1 LLVNMAAFGV
11 DQDLAQRFLI
21 ARSPGRGAISVIA
34 SQFVGIAVVSM
45 FLAIG
50 LLLYVFYNRP
60 DVMGAAPAYPLP
72 PTGEATAAYQ
82 WFLMKE
88 LPPVASGL
96 AMAGLFAVERGSLD
110 SAINALA
117 SSLVADI
124 YLPLR
129 RATGRPVDADKP
141 MAAPK
146 AAVALVGAVLVGFAV
161 ACVYAFDPKKT
172 PFLDFAL
179 NVLNFAFSGMLAVFL
194 TALLTRRGN
203 SGTVV
208 AALVTGMVVVALTQD
223 APFQRLTATFF
234 GAPKKIAFT
243 WAMPV
248 ATGLAFLVC
257 VAGNS
262 RRRAGREG
270 TGVTTPATE

>member
-1 LLVNMAAFGV
+1 
-11 DQDLAQRFLI
+11 
-21 ARSPGRGAISVIA
+21 ISVTE
-34 SQFVGIAVVSM
+34 SQFVGIVVVSM

-60 DVMGAAPAYPLP
+60 DVMGAAHADRP

-96 AMAGLFAVERGSLD
+96 AMAGLFAVARGSLD

-129 RATGRPVDADKP
+129 KALGNPVDADKP

-146 AAVALVGAVLVGFAV
+146 IAVAAVGAVLVGFAI
-161 ACVYAFDPKKT
+161 ACGFAFDPK
-172 PFLDFAL
+172 
-179 NVLNFAFSGMLAVFL
+179 
-194 TALLTRRGN
+194 
-203 SGTVV
+203 
-208 AALVTGMVVVALTQD
+208 
-223 APFQRLTATFF
+223 
-234 GAPKKIAFT
+234 
-243 WAMPV
+243 
-248 ATGLAFLVC
+248 
-257 VAGNS
+257 
-262 RRRAGREG
+262 
-270 TGVTTPATE
+270 